1 MVAAA
6 SFVIG
11 FVLIGL
17 AVVLVAM
24 RGGPRGA
31 RQALHGQTPR
41 GRSAGTLA
49 IAATSALFGVAIPG
63 IVLATSSDD
72 DRKARGGVELNASQ
86 AEGRRLFN
94 YNCGTCH
101 TLKAASTSGRVG
113 PNLDELRPPKALT
126 LDAIIKGR
134 ARGNGQMP
142 GGLLVG
148 EEAEQV
154 ASFIETVAGR

>member
-1 MVAAA
+1 MVPAA

-31 RQALHGQTPR
+31 REALHTQGAR
-41 GRSAGTLA
+41 GRTATTLV
-49 IAATSALFGVAIPG
+49 IAAVSAVFGVAIPAA
-63 IVLATSSDD
+63 VLATSSDD
-72 DRKARGGVELNASQ
+72 DKKARGGVELSASQ
-86 AEGRRLFN
+86 AEGRRLFA
-94 YNCGTCH
+94 YSCGTCH
-101 TLKAASTSGRVG
+101 TLKAANTAGRVG
-113 PNLDELRPPKALT
+113 PNLDEMRPPKALT
-126 LDAIIKGR
+126 IDAIDKGR
-134 ARGNGQMP
+134 ARGQGQMP